1 MIRQLPL
8 LNPEC
13 SLDLLQIFNDM
24 KDGFFQIIFE
34 SPPAEVEL
42 STELRC
48 REIMKSDDIDKIK
61 AFCCDLVRNQSKIDA
76 VLHSA
81 LARLAEQ
88 EARKMVEEKIIK
100 AKGIN
105 KLLFLFHQFMVIKQ
119 VEKIMKASRPQD
131 P

>member
-1 MIRQLPL
+1 MIKQWLL

-13 SLDLLQIFNDM
+13 SLDLQQIFNDM

-42 STELRC
+42 STELKC
-48 REIMKSDDIDKIK
+48 REVMKSNDIDKIK
-61 AFCCDLVRNQSKIDA
+61 AFCCDLIRNQAKMDT
-76 VLHSA
+76 VLASS

-88 EARKMVEEKIIK
+88 ESKKMIEEKI
-100 AKGIN
+100 
-105 KLLFLFHQFMVIKQ
+105 V
-119 VEKIMKASRPQD
+119 KASRPQN

>member
-1 MIRQLPL
+1 
-8 LNPEC
+8 
-13 SLDLLQIFNDM
+13 M
-24 KDGFFQIIFE
+24 KDTFFQIIFE

-48 REIMKSDDIDKIK
+48 REIMKSNDIDKIK
-61 AFCCDLVRNQSKIDA
+61 AFCCDLVRNQAKIDA
-76 VLHSA
+76 VLSSA

-88 EARKMVEEKIIK
+88 EARKMVEEKIVK

-105 KLLFLFHQFMVIKQ
+105 KLLFLFHQFMLMKQ
-119 VEKIMKASRPQD
+119 IERIMKASRPQN

>member
-1 MIRQLPL
+1 M
-8 LNPEC
+8 NPEC

-24 KDGFFQIIFE
+24 KDAFFQIIFE
-34 SPPAEVEL
+34 TPPAEVEL
-42 STELRC
+42 STELKC
-48 REIMKSDDIDKIK
+48 REIMKSNDVEKIK

-81 LARLAEQ
+81 LAQLAEQ
-88 EARKMVEEKIIK
+88 EARRMVEEKIIK

-105 KLLFLFHQFMVIKQ
+105 KLLFLFHQFMVMKQ
-119 VEKIMKASRPQD
+119 IEKIMKANRPQN

>member
-1 MIRQLPL
+1 
-8 LNPEC
+8 
-13 SLDLLQIFNDM
+13 M
-24 KDGFFQIIFE
+24 KDKFFQIIFE

-42 STELRC
+42 STELKC
-48 REIMKSDDIDKIK
+48 REIMKSNDVEKIK

-88 EARKMVEEKIIK
+88 ESMKMVEEKIVK

-105 KLLFLFHQFMVIKQ
+105 KLLFLFHQFMIMKQ
-119 VEKIMKASRPQD
+119 VEKIMKVSQPHN

>member
-1 MIRQLPL
+1 
-8 LNPEC
+8 
-13 SLDLLQIFNDM
+13 M
-24 KDGFFQIIFE
+24 KDTFFQIIFE

-48 REIMKSDDIDKIK
+48 REIMKSNDIEKIK
-61 AFCCDLVRNQSKIDA
+61 AFCCDLVRNQAKIDA
-76 VLHSA
+76 VLTSA

-88 EARKMVEEKIIK
+88 EARKMVEEKIMK

-105 KLLFLFHQFMVIKQ
+105 KLLFVFHQFMLMKQ
-119 VEKIMKASRPQD
+119 IERIMKASRPQN

>member
-1 MIRQLPL
+1 
-8 LNPEC
+8 
-13 SLDLLQIFNDM
+13 M
-24 KDGFFQIIFE
+24 KDSFFQIIFE

-48 REIMKSDDIDKIK
+48 REIMKSNDIDKIK
-61 AFCCDLVRNQSKIDA
+61 AFCCDLVRNQAKIDT
-76 VLHSA
+76 VLSSA

-88 EARKMVEEKIIK
+88 ESAKMVQERIAK

-105 KLLFLFHQFMVIKQ
+105 KLLFLFHQFMVMKQ
-119 VEKIMKASRPQD
+119 IEKIMKANRPQN